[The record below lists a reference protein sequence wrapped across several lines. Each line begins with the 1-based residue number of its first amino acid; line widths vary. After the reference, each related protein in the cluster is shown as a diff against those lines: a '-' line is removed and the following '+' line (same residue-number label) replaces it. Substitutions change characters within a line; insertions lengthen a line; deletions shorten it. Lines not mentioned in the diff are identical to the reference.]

1 MKRLPLADLLA
12 VLFLAAVCGVVFQQI
27 ATSFV
32 EQGMAGGTPYDDA
45 ASYPRA
51 VAIVVLALLAVAL
64 AQAFGRRPEASGEA
78 PPRWAALARPAALI
92 ATFALYLAGLGLVGY
107 SLATPP
113 AVYAMMKI
121 AGARRDGRAIVVAVA
136 AMLATAIL
144 FEEGLK
150 VVLPGGAINW
160 NLHWLW

>member
-1 MKRLPLADLLA
+1 MRRLPFADLLA
-12 VLFLAAVCGVVFQQI
+12 ALFLVAICGTVFQQI

-51 VAIVVLALLAVAL
+51 VAVVVLGLLVVAL
-64 AQAFGRRPEASGEA
+64 AQALVRRDVEARRHVSWTTLIRPTALVVAFG
-78 PPRWAALARPAALI
+78 
-92 ATFALYLAGLGLVGY
+92 FYLLGLGLVGY

-113 AVYAMMKI
+113 AVFAMMKI
-121 AGARRDGRAIVVAVA
+121 AGARGNARAAVISVA
-136 AMLATAIL
+136 AMLMTAIL
-144 FEEGLK
+144 FEEGLN

-160 NLHWLW
+160 NLFWLW